1 MKSRK
6 WDGHESDDIDM
17 HSITYE
23 DHFAGEDM
31 FTGVQQVV
39 TVERSRLLCH
49 ESSIRGAD
57 SLSYRVDSQ

>member
-6 WDGHESDDIDM
+6 WDGHESDDID
-17 HSITYE
+17 
-23 DHFAGEDM
+23 GEDM

-39 TVERSRLLCH
+39 TVERIRLLCH